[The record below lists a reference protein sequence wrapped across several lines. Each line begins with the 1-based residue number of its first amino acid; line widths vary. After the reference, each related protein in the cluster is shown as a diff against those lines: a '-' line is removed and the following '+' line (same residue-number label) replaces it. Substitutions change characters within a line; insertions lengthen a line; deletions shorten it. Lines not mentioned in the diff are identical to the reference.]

1 MFWLAA
7 AISAYLLFALGNLGD
22 KFVLSGPPKPQSYTF
37 WVAAGGLLSVF
48 LIPFIGFSMPG
59 WRELAVIM
67 LAGSCYLFGL
77 YFLYSALEDG
87 EVSKI
92 MPALGGFLAIF
103 TLIFS
108 SILFRTGDFFSLKNI
123 AAFILL
129 FGGSLAAVWEK
140 GKPPAKKN
148 LKIVAL
154 AAFFFAANYNFS
166 KIVFAAQPF
175 LQGFI
180 WMRLATFLAALIVF
194 ARIALPEAFSSKPA
208 FNKKNA
214 GFFVLAQTAG
224 GGGFLLENLAISLVS
239 AALLPFVVVLQGVQ
253 YVFLFFLSY
262 FLSLKISFFKENF
275 SRTAVL
281 QRLLAL
287 ALIVS
292 GLLVLAFAG

>member
-1 MFWLAA
+1 MLWLAA
-7 AISAYLLFALGNLGD
+7 AISAYFLFALGNLGD

-48 LIPFIGFSMPG
+48 LIPFVGFSMPG
-59 WRELAVIM
+59 WGDLAVII
-67 LAGSCYLFGL
+67 LAGSSYLFGL

-129 FGGSLAAVWEK
+129 FGGSMAAVWEK
-140 GKPPAKKN
+140 GKSPAKKS
-148 LKIVAL
+148 LKTIAL

-166 KIVFAAQPF
+166 KIVFASQPF

-194 ARIALPEAFSSKPA
+194 ARIALPEIFSPKPV
-208 FNKKNA
+208 FNKKTA
-214 GFFVLAQTAG
+214 GYFVMAQTAG
-224 GGGFLLENLAISLVS
+224 GTGFLLESLAISLVS
-239 AALLPFVVVLQGVQ
+239 AALLPFVVVVQGVQ
-253 YVFLFFLSY
+253 YIFLFFLSY
-262 FLSLKISFFKENF
+262 LLSFKISFFKESF
-275 SRTAVL
+275 SREAVM
-281 QRLLAL
+281 QRILAL
-287 ALIVS
+287 ALIIF
-292 GLLVLAFAG
+292 GLLVLAFAK